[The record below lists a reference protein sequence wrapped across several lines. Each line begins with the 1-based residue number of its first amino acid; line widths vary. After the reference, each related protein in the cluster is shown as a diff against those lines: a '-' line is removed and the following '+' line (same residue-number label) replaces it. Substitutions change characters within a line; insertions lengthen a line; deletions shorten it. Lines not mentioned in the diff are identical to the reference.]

1 MRLDDR
7 LRSCLA
13 RGGKYATLLP
23 GLCGLAM
30 AVLSLHVASGKG
42 FDCVSFDCYICEVT
56 APTFVGQVG
65 GS

>member
-13 RGGKYATLLP
+13 RGGCGINLLP

-30 AVLSLHVASGKG
+30 VVLSLHVASGKG
-42 FDCVSFDCYICEVT
+42 FGLREL
-56 APTFVGQVG
+56 
-65 GS
+65 